1 VREHPPDGETQNSPE
16 DRHPGR
22 VEQND
27 IEALKSFDHSKNI
40 QLVYD
45 KLQRRFGL
53 SPALACTIAELALFA
68 GCSR

>member
-1 VREHPPDGETQNSPE
+1 VRDHPPDGETQNSPE

-22 VEQND
+22 AKQIIGVALND
-27 IEALKSFDHSKNI
+27 FEYTENI
-40 QLVYD
+40 GLVKK

-53 SPALACTIAELALFA
+53 LPATAAVIAELAFIA